1 MRSSSTRIE
10 SGQNAPNFC
19 PEFKERNKM
28 NEELKEMSIEQLKKV
43 IKYHQALIKQIE
55 KDIRRRTIRV

>member
-1 MRSSSTRIE
+1 
-10 SGQNAPNFC
+10 
-19 PEFKERNKM
+19 M

-43 IKYHQALIKQIE
+43 IKYHQALIKEIE